1 MKKLWIIM
9 MGIMILA
16 LAACGSNSETKEAK
30 GEENADQSE
39 TSEESEID
47 MQSLIDQMKMDAT
60 IDTTEDT
67 AKFNFS
73 LENTGDEPVILGF
86 TSSQQYE
93 VKVENSNGESV
104 YTFSANK
111 MFTQELT
118 TEEVASGDSL
128 SATETW
134 TGIEEK
140 GDYKATITFLV
151 DSINDQPLEATPYQ
165 VTQSFT
171 IDGNAE
177 KDQTGDESKT
187 YGDGEAF
194 RNVKVSGQNGS
205 YVINGEARVFEGNF
219 MYSVEDGHMVQVEPT
234 SVQVEKGAP
243 EWSKF
248 ELKIN
253 IPKDKLP
260 DYGTLSLVLFEESAK
275 DGKPTHVNNIPLEQF
290 PSE

>member
-9 MGIMILA
+9 VGIMILA
-16 LAACGSNSETKEAK
+16 LAACGSNSDTKEAN
-30 GEENADQSE
+30 GEEHPDQSE

-73 LENTGDEPVILGF
+73 LENTGDEPAILGF

-93 VKVENSNGESV
+93 VKVENSSGESV

-134 TGIEEK
+134 TGIEEE

-151 DSINDQPLEATPYQ
+151 DTINDQPLEANPYQ
-165 VTQSFT
+165 VTQPFT
-171 IDGNAE
+171 IDGSAE
-177 KDQTGDESKT
+177 KDQTGNET

-194 RNVKVSGQNGS
+194 RNVEVSGQNGS
-205 YVINGEARVFEGNF
+205 YIINGEARVFEGNF

-243 EWSKF
+243 EWSEF
-248 ELKIN
+248 ELEIN

-275 DGKPTHVNNIPLEQF
+275 DGEPTHVNTIPLEQF